1 MKAYKTNLQIDKL
14 TQLRD
19 EFFTSRIKKQGM
31 IWKQIRYACIYDAE
45 KCLTLITALNM
56 TPVEGCMNQLIDSKG
71 SRYIIPNF
79 CINDPLIE
87 KEYKEIDGNHIH
99 EKINVNFN
107 FNLKNLSIFIYFLIA
122 QI

>member
-19 EFFTSRIKKQGM
+19 EFFTNRIKKQGI

-45 KCLTLITALNM
+45 KCQNLIIALHM
-56 TPVEGCMNQLIDSKG
+56 TPIDGCMNQLIDSKG
-71 SRYIIPNF
+71 TRYIIPNF

-87 KEYKEIDGNHIH
+87 KEYKEIDENHKR
-99 EKINVNFN
+99 EKINVIFFN
-107 FNLKNLSIFIYFLIA
+107 
-122 QI
+122 